1 MPSPGKGT
9 GRPSHA
15 RPVTRYSLRR
25 AVRGQ
30 STLRGTWRAALGA
43 ATVACAAALA
53 IGCGADEEPPA
64 RPLAVPK
71 ARETPLAALR
81 DLRAIVKAR
90 DCDRMAG
97 RWHTANGALDEG
109 TCFYLFRQ
117 LGAIDRPVVSARGTG
132 LAVSFAAPGGD
143 GRRSAVMALDT
154 SRTWRLLMVLD
165 IDRGPIP
172 DPAEVDRRARAT
184 LDAIADDN
192 CLKVVALAHRDI
204 GIAAAG
210 SPEQRCQ
217 QVLTSD
223 LALALSVRA
232 RYRLQPQGRGRNFTI
247 YALDLGESGYF
258 TVLMARTPL
267 KRVPGRPV
275 VQRFTTAVR
284 AR

>member
-1 MPSPGKGT
+1 MKAS
-9 GRPSHA
+9 
-15 RPVTRYSLRR
+15 
-25 AVRGQ
+25 
-30 STLRGTWRAALGA
+30 WRAALGA
-43 ATVACAAALA
+43 AAVACAAALGS
-53 IGCGADEEPPA
+53 GCGAEEEPPA
-64 RPLAVPK
+64 RALAVPT
-71 ARETPLAALR
+71 ARETPLAAVR

-90 DCDRMAG
+90 SCDRMAD
-97 RWHTANGALDEG
+97 RWHRANGALDEG
-109 TCFYLFRQ
+109 TCFYLFRR
-117 LGAIDRPVVSARGTG
+117 LGAIRAPVIAARGTG
-132 LAVSFAAPGGD
+132 LAVSFAERRGA

-154 SRTWRLLMVLD
+154 SRTWRVLMVLD

-184 LDAIADDN
+184 LKAIADSD
-192 CLKVVALAHRDI
+192 CISVVTLAHRDI

-217 QVLTSD
+217 QVLTSE
-223 LALALSVRA
+223 LALALSVHP